1 MSPCIVDSGTP
12 PGIYCHFVQIYTS
25 GSDFEEGQATVDLYN
40 GGNKL
45 YSINSPLGNLTYWN
59 TLYINTARNNY
70 TIVNQLSADS
80 GGCCDDR
87 C

>member
-12 PGIYCHFVQIYTS
+12 PGIYCHFVHAFTD
-25 GSDFEEGQATVDLYN
+25 DFEYGQATVDLYN
-40 GGNKL
+40 GVNKL
-45 YSINSPLGNLTYWN
+45 DSISSPVGNLTYWN

-70 TIVNQLSADS
+70 TIVNKLSADS